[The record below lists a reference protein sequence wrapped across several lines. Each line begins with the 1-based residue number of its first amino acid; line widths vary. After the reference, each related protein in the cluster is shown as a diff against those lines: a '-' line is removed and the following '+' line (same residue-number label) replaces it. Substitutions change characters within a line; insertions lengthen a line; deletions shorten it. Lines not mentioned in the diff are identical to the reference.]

1 MNKLLSVLAL
11 TSGLSFPSDFFLEN
25 WPRNTESMIFKSLD
39 DDFTKCL
46 DSGDAK
52 IGSMF
57 AIIQCEKM
65 EYARVD
71 RELNRVYKLAMD
83 KTHGAVHR
91 KLKHSERSW
100 ILTIDRKC
108 KADNPP
114 SMDDVSDQFMCLI
127 LETEIRTNTIV
138 VDYKIK

>member
-1 MNKLLSVLAL
+1 MNKFLSVLAL
-11 TSGLSFPSDFFLEN
+11 TSGLSFTSDFFPEN
-25 WPRNTESMIFKSLD
+25 WLRNTESIFFKSHD

-71 RELNRVYKLAMD
+71 KELNRVYKLAID
-83 KTHGAVHR
+83 KTHGTVRR

-100 ILTIDRKC
+100 ILARDRKC

-114 SMDDVSDQFMCLI
+114 SMDDVSDQFMCFI
-127 LETEIRTNTIV
+127 LKTEIRTTDIV